1 MIFIHL
7 SAKEYTSFYLL
18 RDLETDFDLVL
29 RGLRSLES
37 DRRLLR
43 ILSLL

>member
-18 RDLETDFDLVL
+18 RDLETDFL